1 MEYYNE
7 YNDGMLMSF
16 AGLIW
21 IGIICI
27 YGLCV
32 YGTYKYAKRLGRSGS
47 WGVLAVLMS
56 PFLASFV
63 LCLMGRR
70 TRTVRPVLLRRRCGA
85 VVKRQTQ
92 LLGRARRIILR
103 KHRAMPMSGLSS
115 NDVKESALCIA
126 ESSCYI
132 CSE

>member
-32 YGTYKYAKRLGRSGS
+32 YGTYK
-47 WGVLAVLMS
+47 
-56 PFLASFV
+56 
-63 LCLMGRR
+63 
-70 TRTVRPVLLRRRCGA
+70 
-85 VVKRQTQ
+85 
-92 LLGRARRIILR
+92 
-103 KHRAMPMSGLSS
+103 
-115 NDVKESALCIA
+115 
-126 ESSCYI
+126 
-132 CSE
+132 